1 MANTEGP
8 SLFLAES
15 VQNEMREID
24 QMISYIILEHDQ
36 LAKAVRAVIPNEEPH
51 VIVLDEILEWLR
63 IARAARI
70 GDLRYQR
77 DGLLPYTN
85 QQIEEISV
93 DEYMF
98 ETPVDMESLLRRR
111 LDDIKKENAIHVE
124 PPISVSVIQIPETI
138 TPHVAENQVQA
149 SVDSVKNM
157 PDWISVSAIAAGISL
172 TVSFLASFIR

>member
-8 SLFLAES
+8 SLFMSETMR
-15 VQNEMREID
+15 NELQETD

-51 VIVLDEILEWLR
+51 VIVLNEILEWLR

-70 GDLRYQR
+70 GDLRYRR
-77 DGLLPYTN
+77 DILLPYTN
-85 QQIEEISV
+85 QQIEEISM

-111 LDDIKKENAIHVE
+111 LDSITKKKEVAIELPVQ
-124 PPISVSVIQIPETI
+124 ISAIQIPETVI
-138 TPHVAENQVQA
+138 DPLEETHAQTSVAKMNV
-149 SVDSVKNM
+149 
-157 PDWISVSAIAAGISL
+157 PDWVPLSVVAAGVSL
-172 TVSFLASFIR
+172 VVSILASFVR